1 MTREQTGPWNTQ
13 NRLAHSKHRRGV
25 AALRPPVPEKR
36 GLWRG
41 RGCDA
46 SRAASHA
53 LLPRHRAGAAW
64 PPARP
69 PVPRQSHLATSHHRW
84 CMCGPRVRGG
94 GCFLPRVP
102 RCRPTGPSPPQAP
115 AACEEAPLT
124 RRSVRTRRQL
134 SHGLGARILM
144 TADNRKAP
152 ASNHLAR
159 CMGRKP
165 RGPQSGLAKCRSVR
179 TDGGRGGMGG
189 TGESTSD
196 SGDDETTGPLTPAL
210 LSADPR
216 IWQATQTRW
225 PRWDLRLC
233 IFRSFQ
239 GGSGQR
245 RGLTPSSG
253 QQSKY
258 VSDRGLSQPF
268 KK

>member
-1 MTREQTGPWNTQ
+1 MTPAGPHLTRSFPGTGPGQPGHPHGLQFPGRVTW
-13 NRLAHSKHRRGV
+13 
-25 AALRPPVPEKR
+25 RPVITDGACVGP
-36 GLWRG
+36 
-41 RGCDA
+41 A
-46 SRAASHA
+46 SEAEAASSLESHG
-53 LLPRHRAGAAW
+53 AGL
-64 PPARP
+64 
-69 PVPRQSHLATSHHRW
+69 Q
-84 CMCGPRVRGG
+84 
-94 GCFLPRVP
+94 
-102 RCRPTGPSPPQAP
+102 
-115 AACEEAPLT
+115 APLT

-159 CMGRKP
+159 CMGWKP

-179 TDGGRGGMGG
+179 MDGGHGGMGG

-210 LSADPR
+210 LSADPGV
-216 IWQATQTRW
+216 WQVTQTRW

-253 QQSKY
+253 RQSKY
-258 VSDRGLSQPF
+258 VSDRGLSQTF

>member
-13 NRLAHSKHRRGV
+13 NRLARSKHRRGV

-159 CMGRKP
+159 CMGRKL

-189 TGESTSD
+189 DRGEHFRFRRRRDHGATDSGSALRRPRGLAGDSD
-196 SGDDETTGPLTPAL
+196 SLAPVGPETLHLQVLPGRLRPETGTH
-210 LSADPR
+210 SE
-216 IWQATQTRW
+216 
-225 PRWDLRLC
+225 
-233 IFRSFQ
+233 
-239 GGSGQR
+239 
-245 RGLTPSSG
+245 
-253 QQSKY
+253 
-258 VSDRGLSQPF
+258 
-268 KK
+268 